1 MFSLNVQACR
11 SHLPVR
17 LRCTNARQRSALAG
31 ESTRVAWGAVL
42 HGDGDGLSA
51 VKSKVGQLP
60 LKLRVVPEFSA
71 QMSNVGRLIKIYIL
85 GSW

>member
-11 SHLPVR
+11 SHLSAR
-17 LRCTNARQRSALAG
+17 LHFTNACQRSALAG
-31 ESTRVAWGAVL
+31 EGTRVAWSAVL

-51 VKSKVGQLP
+51 VKSKVCQLP

-71 QMSNVGRLIKIYIL
+71 QMSKVGRLIKIYIL